1 MIPARARQP
10 VLMLLVCLLA
20 SGCAVAG
27 QGKPTRSSPTAPAV
41 AGRTQI
47 FAVIGTQPQ
56 AGVLRAG
63 PGELRCSAK
72 GRSFEVSGAVGKY
85 SVSFRVDGL
94 RPSQHLS
101 FPPLRG
107 TFSDSVTMVATAP
120 GQPPET
126 FYAGPD
132 AQVIEGLGNL
142 SVNRAGL
149 GGKLQLNLPE
159 AVGVSGAPSYAS
171 VEGSWNCSP

>member
-1 MIPARARQP
+1 MISARSRQP
-10 VLMLLVCLLA
+10 VLLLLVCLLA

-27 QGKPTRSSPTAPAV
+27 KGKPSRSSPTTPAV
-41 AGRTQI
+41 AGRTKI
-47 FAVIGTQPQ
+47 FAVIGTQSQ
-56 AGVLRAG
+56 AGVLQAG
-63 PGELRCSAK
+63 SGKLRCSAK
-72 GRSFEVSGAVGKY
+72 GRGFEVTGSVGKY
-85 SVSFRVDGL
+85 SVSLRVNGL
-94 RPSQHLS
+94 GPSQHLS

-107 TFSDSVTMVATAP
+107 TFSDSVTMVASAP
-120 GQPPET
+120 GQPAET
-126 FYAGPD
+126 FYAGPA

-142 SVNRAGL
+142 SVNRTGL